1 MNFVRLFIVGLV
13 GIISGAQSTFADEQN
28 DVHPYLSAKFFVDV
42 GVYFPDREASIRV
55 DGSISGIAS
64 YVDFQQDFG
73 IRKSDDTFALNAG
86 WRFGKKWQLGLQYF
100 EFSDSKTAVL
110 AEDIEWRGVVF
121 QQGSSVAAGHDFELL
136 RVFFARRFES
146 KKDNHEFGVGA
157 GLHWIGLGSFIEGDA
172 IIAGGGSA
180 FRSESVGISVPLPN
194 IGGWYTYSI
203 SPDWALK
210 ARLDWLDVSI
220 GEYDGGLI
228 NASFGIN
235 YQAFKY
241 AGIGLSYNVFD
252 LDVGINKPSW
262 RGAAEIK
269 YEGLYA
275 FLSFY
280 W

>member
-1 MNFVRLFIVGLV
+1 MRIGLLLLVGLIFFF
-13 GIISGAQSTFADEQN
+13 GGAQSTQADEQ
-28 DVHPYLSAKFFVDV
+28 DEYHPYLSAKFFIDM
-42 GVYFPDREASIRV
+42 GVYFPEREMSIRV

-64 YVDFQQDFG
+64 YVDFQQELG
-73 IRKSDDTFALNAG
+73 VRKSDETFALNAG

-100 EFSDSKTAVL
+100 EFSDSKTAAL
-110 AEDIEWRGVVF
+110 TEDIEWGDVVF
-121 QQGSSVAAGHDFELL
+121 QQGSSVSVGHDFELL

-146 KKDNHEFGVGA
+146 NDHHEFGVGA
-157 GLHWIGLGSFIEGDA
+157 GVHWIELGAFIEGNA
-172 IIAGGGSA
+172 IIAGGGNA
-180 FRSESVGISVPLPN
+180 FRSESVGITAPLPN

-210 ARLDWLDVSI
+210 ARLDWLSVSI
-220 GEYDGGLI
+220 GEYDGTLI
-228 NASFGIN
+228 NASFGVN

-241 AGIGLSYNVFD
+241 AGIGLSYNIFS
-252 LDVGINKPSW
+252 LDAGINKPSW
-262 RGAAEIK
+262 RGAADID